1 MLLGRVFFRLC
12 FSFSFFFLDYTLSSC
27 PFLLVFISLYGGV
40 SVHVLVCLFL
50 TLNKSLMNASV
61 FLYSFCIHM
70 CIYLCFSILECAWVS
85 LFNCVC
91 MSVAM
96 GLCVRVYHFLWVC
109 KMRISMMLCLC
120 LYAPL
125 PLPSFHSVSH
135 FFSFCFIITSLCML
149 GHGWVFGGVSAGMF
163 FVSSIILTIYMGQC
177 HWF

>member
-1 MLLGRVFFRLC
+1 MLPIWYRI
-12 FSFSFFFLDYTLSSC
+12 LSSC
-27 PFLLVFISLYGGV
+27 PFLLVFISLSEGV
-40 SVHVLVCLFL
+40 SIHVPLCLFL

-70 CIYLCFSILECAWVS
+70 CIYLCFSILKCACVS

-91 MSVAM
+91 MSDAM

-109 KMRISMMLCLC
+109 KMRISMMLCLF

-125 PLPSFHSVSH
+125 PLPCSHSLSH

-149 GHGWVFGGVSAGMF
+149 GCGWVVGGVSACMI
-163 FVSSIILTIYMGQC
+163 FVSSIILKIYMGQC
-177 HWF
+177 HWL